1 MKLSKYKV
9 LFISPFSEKSWQIEF
24 TKFTFF
30 ASLSTIAVLLLAS
43 IILLFMSS
51 PIIKEYLRISAINNE
66 IKQQKEIISNID
78 ETIGEIAL
86 MKTYID

>member
-30 ASLSTIAVLLLAS
+30 ASLSTIAVLLLTS

-66 IKQQKEIISNID
+66 IKQQKK
-78 ETIGEIAL
+78 L
-86 MKTYID
+86 